1 MTALSV
7 SHTSRAA
14 TGHWPVLLPALGI
27 HITAGGRAQPCPVCG
42 GKDRFRFD
50 NLQGRGTWFCNQCGG
65 GDGLNLVEKA
75 LAVTAKEAAVKVAGI
90 LGEPS
95 DNALPEHN
103 PQQEQQDKAQAQ
115 HHAAQQARLL
125 LASARQQAGNTY
137 LTAKGWPDT
146 DALTLQEPSL
156 RVGGITYQPGDLL
169 LPLTDSTGDVVNVQ
183 LINAAGD
190 KRTLAGGQVKNTCHF
205 LPGQDN
211 AVIWLTEGY
220 ATGLTVHHL
229 TGESVCVA
237 LSANNLPAMA
247 QQLRTQY
254 PDALLLLAADNDENG
269 TGQTR
274 AAEAAQLSGGK
285 PALPSETG
293 DWNDVYQQQGKLAAL
308 AQLTAFNQPKQPS
321 PFDTLSDA
329 DLKALSASEKAEL
342 LAEHYQHLLAVPQV
356 GEDLCRYE
364 NGAWQVLPYRVLSRE
379 IAALFQKIRAPFSAA
394 GINSILDTLRLMVPQ
409 MGTPARHLIGF
420 RNGVFD
426 TTTGQFSAHQKTH
439 WLRTVNSVDYTPP
452 KAGENLAEHAPNFWR
467 WLTRAAGQQPD
478 KQARI
483 LAALFMVLANRYDW
497 QLFLE
502 VTGPGGSG
510 KSVMAAI
517 ASLLAGKDN
526 TTSATIDTLES
537 SRERASVVGFSLI
550 ILPDQEK
557 WSGDGAG
564 IKAITGGDAVAIDP
578 KYRDAYSTHIPAVIL
593 AVNNN
598 PMQFS
603 DRSGGVSRR
612 RVILPFPEVI
622 PANERD
628 PQLLAK
634 ITGELAVIV
643 RHLMQRFAA
652 PDDARALLEAQQNSG
667 EALEIKRSAD
677 PLVDFCGY
685 LLAVNAPDG
694 LYIGNANITPANP
707 RKYLYHAYLSYM
719 EARGHKYPLNLTA
732 FGRAVP
738 QTLREY
744 EIALLKRK
752 TNQGMQT
759 NLILSED
766 CEADWLPKCEMR

>member
-75 LAVTAKEAAVKVAGI
+75 LAVTTKEAAVKVAGI

-95 DNALPEHN
+95 GNTLPEYN
-103 PQQEQQDKAQAQ
+103 PQQEQQDKAQARNN
-115 HHAAQQARLL
+115 AAQQARQL
-125 LASARQQAGNTY
+125 LASARQQVGNSY

-146 DALTLQEPSL
+146 DALTLQGPSL

-169 LPLTDSTGDVVNVQ
+169 VPLTDSTGDVVNVQ
-183 LINAAGD
+183 LTNAAGV
-190 KRTLAGGQVKNTCHF
+190 KRTLAGGQMKHACHF

-220 ATGLTVHHL
+220 ATGLTVHQL

-237 LSANNLPAMA
+237 FSANNLPAMA
-247 QQLRTQY
+247 QQLRAQY

-293 DWNDVYQQQGKLAAL
+293 DWNDVYLQQGKLAAL
-308 AQLTAFNQPKQPS
+308 AQLTAFSQPKQPS

-329 DLKALSASEKAEL
+329 DLKAMSASEKAEL

-439 WLRTVNSVDYTPP
+439 WLRTVNSMDYTPP
-452 KAGENLAEHAPNFWR
+452 KAGENLADHAPHFWR

-643 RHLMQRFAA
+643 RHLMQRFAS

-707 RKYLYHAYLSYM
+707 RKYLYHAYLSFM
-719 EARGHKYPLNLTA
+719 ESRGHQRPMSLSA

>member
-1 MTALSV
+1 
-7 SHTSRAA
+7 
-14 TGHWPVLLPALGI
+14 
-27 HITAGGRAQPCPVCG
+27 
-42 GKDRFRFD
+42 
-50 NLQGRGTWFCNQCGG
+50 
-65 GDGLNLVEKA
+65 
-75 LAVTAKEAAVKVAGI
+75 
-90 LGEPS
+90 
-95 DNALPEHN
+95 
-103 PQQEQQDKAQAQ
+103 
-115 HHAAQQARLL
+115 
-125 LASARQQAGNTY
+125 
-137 LTAKGWPDT
+137 
-146 DALTLQEPSL
+146 
-156 RVGGITYQPGDLL
+156 
-169 LPLTDSTGDVVNVQ
+169 
-183 LINAAGD
+183 
-190 KRTLAGGQVKNTCHF
+190 
-205 LPGQDN
+205 
-211 AVIWLTEGY
+211 
-220 ATGLTVHHL
+220 
-229 TGESVCVA
+229 
-237 LSANNLPAMA
+237 
-247 QQLRTQY
+247 
-254 PDALLLLAADNDENG
+254 
-269 TGQTR
+269 
-274 AAEAAQLSGGK
+274 
-285 PALPSETG
+285 
-293 DWNDVYQQQGKLAAL
+293 
-308 AQLTAFNQPKQPS
+308 LTAFSQPKQPS
-321 PFDTLSDA
+321 PFDMLSDA

-426 TTTGQFSAHQKTH
+426 TTTGQFSPHQKTH

-452 KAGENLAEHAPNFWR
+452 KAGENLADHAPYFWR

-537 SRERASVVGFSLI
+537 PRERASVVGFSLI

-652 PDDARALLEAQQNSG
+652 PNEARVLLEAQQNSG

-685 LLAVNAPDG
+685 LLAVSAPDG